1 MKKLSMLMICFILMF
16 LTVPVLSAEAAK
28 SYEIVFR
35 GGSHG
40 TLSEG
45 DGKKVVYNVPYGEG
59 FPNSPYAVP
68 ETGYVFK
75 EWSEE
80 PQEAGTEVT
89 GKKIYVAKYVPVV
102 NGLEYAVKYVDTNGN
117 QLATT
122 KVTMGESG
130 NKITES
136 SLLISGYTVDQKT
149 KSVVLSDSSSE
160 IQFIYTANQ
169 SNVQQTEPQTNPPA
183 TEAPNNNLD
192 NNTPTTPTTPAAN
205 NTPTTT
211 PANTPANTTPN
222 NTTPN
227 NTADNNA
234 NNTPNNGENN
244 QQASPDDNNQPG
256 ANENTVDIP
265 DEQVPLAD
273 SPETDSEQET
283 VSIEDEDVPL
293 AASPE
298 VKNDYTVV
306 YIILGILLAAA
317 AAFGIKTVISRR
329 RR

>member
-1 MKKLSMLMICFILMF
+1 MKKLSMLMICFIVMF

-183 TEAPNNNLD
+183 TEAPNNNPD

-205 NTPTTT
+205 NTPNTT

-227 NTADNNA
+227 NTANNNA
-234 NNTPNNGENN
+234 NNTPNNGDNN
-244 QQASPDDNNQPG
+244 QQAAPNDNNQPG
-256 ANENTVDIP
+256 ANENTVNIP

-293 AASPE
+293 AATPE

-317 AAFGIKTVISRR
+317 AAFGIKTVVSRR

>member
-1 MKKLSMLMICFILMF
+1 MKKLSMLMICFIVMF

-183 TEAPNNNLD
+183 TEAPNNNPD

-227 NTADNNA
+227 NTANNNA
-234 NNTPNNGENN
+234 NNTPNNGDNN
-244 QQASPDDNNQPG
+244 QQAAPNDNNQPG
-256 ANENTVDIP
+256 ANENTVNIP

-293 AASPE
+293 AATPE

-317 AAFGIKTVISRR
+317 AAFGIKTVVSRR

>member
-1 MKKLSMLMICFILMF
+1 MKKISMLMICFLMIF
-16 LTVPVLSAEAAK
+16 LAVPVLSAEAAK

-45 DGKKVVYNVPYGEG
+45 DGKKVVYNIPYGEG
-59 FPNSPYAVP
+59 FPNSPYAIP
-68 ETGYVFK
+68 ESGYIFK

-117 QLATT
+117 QLVTT
-122 KVTMGESG
+122 KVTMGERG

-136 SLLISGYTVDQKT
+136 ALLISGYTVDQKS

-169 SNVQQTEPQTNPPA
+169 SDVQQTEPQTNPPA
-183 TEAPNNNLD
+183 TEAPNNTPD
-192 NNTPTTPTTPAAN
+192 NNTPTTPSTPAAN
-205 NTPTTT
+205 NTPATT

-234 NNTPNNGENN
+234 NNTPNNADNN
-244 QQASPDDNNQPG
+244 QQAAPDNNTQQG
-256 ANENTVDIP
+256 ADENTVNIP

-293 AASPE
+293 AKAPE

-306 YIILGILLAAA
+306 YVILGILLAAA
-317 AAFGIKTVISRR
+317 AAFGIKTVVSRR

>member
-1 MKKLSMLMICFILMF
+1 MKKISMLLICFLAIF
-16 LTVPVLSAEAAK
+16 LAVPVLSAEAAK

-45 DGKKVVYNVPYGEG
+45 DGKKVVYNIPYGEG
-59 FPNSPYAVP
+59 FPNSPYAIP
-68 ETGYVFK
+68 ETGYIFK

-130 NKITES
+130 NKISETA
-136 SLLISGYTVDQKT
+136 LLISGYTVDQKT

-160 IQFIYTANQ
+160 IQFVYTANQ
-169 SNVQQTEPQTNPPA
+169 SDVQQTEPQTNPPA
-183 TEAPNNNLD
+183 TEAPNNTPD
-192 NNTPTTPTTPAAN
+192 NNTPTTPSTPAAN
-205 NTPTTT
+205 NTPATT
-211 PANTPANTTPN
+211 PTNTPANTTPN

-234 NNTPNNGENN
+234 NNTPNNGDNN
-244 QQASPDDNNQPG
+244 QQAAPDNNNQPD
-256 ANENTVDIP
+256 ANENTVNIP

-273 SPETDSEQET
+273 SPETGSEQET
-283 VSIEDEDVPL
+283 VSIEDEEVPL
-293 AASPE
+293 AATPE
-298 VKNDYTVV
+298 VKNDYTIV
-306 YIILGILLAAA
+306 YVILGILLAAA
-317 AAFGIKTVISRR
+317 AAFGIKTVVSRR

>member
-1 MKKLSMLMICFILMF
+1 MKKLSMLMICFIVMF

-183 TEAPNNNLD
+183 TEAPNNNPD

-205 NTPTTT
+205 NTPNTT

-227 NTADNNA
+227 NTANNNA
-234 NNTPNNGENN
+234 NNTPNNGDNN
-244 QQASPDDNNQPG
+244 QQAAPNDNNQPG
-256 ANENTVDIP
+256 ANENTVNIP

-293 AASPE
+293 AATPE

-317 AAFGIKTVISRR
+317 AVFGIKTVVSRR